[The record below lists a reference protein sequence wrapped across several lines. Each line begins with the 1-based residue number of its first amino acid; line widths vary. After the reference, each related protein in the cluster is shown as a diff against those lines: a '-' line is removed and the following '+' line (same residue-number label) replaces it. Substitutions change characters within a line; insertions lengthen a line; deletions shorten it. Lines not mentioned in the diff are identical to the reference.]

1 MKKLSL
7 DLDRLTVDTFQPE
20 SDDDRASGTVGG
32 QAPSVELGYICDPS
46 VDPATGCEAT
56 TVERCYKT
64 EKTCGELCLESRVE
78 LCNVFTE
85 YASCGFACTHFECP
99 K

>member
-20 SDDDRASGTVGG
+20 SEEDRASGTVGG
-32 QAPSVELGYICDPS
+32 HAPSVELGYICDPS
-46 VDPATGCEAT
+46 VDPATGCKPT
-56 TVERCYKT
+56 TVERCQKT
-64 EKTCGELCLESRVE
+64 YDELCLESRVKE
-78 LCNVFTE
+78 CNIFTE
-85 YASCGFACTHFECP
+85 YASCGFACTYFDCP